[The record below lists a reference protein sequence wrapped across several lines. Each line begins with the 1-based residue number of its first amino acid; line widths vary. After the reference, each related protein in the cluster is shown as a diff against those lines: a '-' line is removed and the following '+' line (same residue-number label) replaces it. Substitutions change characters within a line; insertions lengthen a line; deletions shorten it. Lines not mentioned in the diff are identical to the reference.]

1 MCTLLIPA
9 GDRLAAYTSVPARR
23 LAAGMSTS
31 VPDDHRRTDSA
42 GQDGTIHGGL
52 TGEMTS
58 FTALLKNDIRLF
70 LRDWKACILLLIV
83 PVFFISFFT
92 YALSPYLEESSF
104 IEPFP
109 IAVVDR
115 EDSTLTRMLV
125 NQVEEIDIF
134 SEVLVM
140 DEDGAMQSLV
150 DKEVGGVIII
160 PEDFINSVSMGEN
173 KPVTVIGNGA
183 MPLQAYIVK
192 NTVQSAANYVTA
204 VQGAINTIWHYDT
217 EAGLSY
223 EEKDARFNEA
233 AMDYILAA
241 LARTSIFVSEEGAD
255 EYGVTP
261 AEYFTAALI
270 VVFMMFAGMPGM
282 KMLVAERTSGITSRL
297 AAAPVKM
304 WKVVLSKLLVS
315 VMLLVVQFGVI
326 ILLTSKVFN
335 NYWGAPVKDVLVL
348 FGAIILAVSAWS
360 VFTASVSPTPASA
373 DIIGNLG
380 ILLMAVLGGSI
391 YPLTSMPEAIR
402 RISVFTIN
410 RWAMDGFMVLFSG
423 SSVTDTGTHALV
435 LAAMALSLFAASAFI
450 MKLAGR
456 RSPG

>member
-1 MCTLLIPA
+1 
-9 GDRLAAYTSVPARR
+9 
-23 LAAGMSTS
+23 
-31 VPDDHRRTDSA
+31 
-42 GQDGTIHGGL
+42 
-52 TGEMTS
+52 MTS

-223 EEKDARFNEA
+223 EEKR
-233 AMDYILAA
+233 MPGSTRPPWTTYWLRWRGHPYSYPRKG
-241 LARTSIFVSEEGAD
+241 RTS
-255 EYGVTP
+255 
-261 AEYFTAALI
+261 
-270 VVFMMFAGMPGM
+270 
-282 KMLVAERTSGITSRL
+282 
-297 AAAPVKM
+297 
-304 WKVVLSKLLVS
+304 
-315 VMLLVVQFGVI
+315 
-326 ILLTSKVFN
+326 
-335 NYWGAPVKDVLVL
+335 
-348 FGAIILAVSAWS
+348 
-360 VFTASVSPTPASA
+360 TASLLQNISPPPS
-373 DIIGNLG
+373 
-380 ILLMAVLGGSI
+380 
-391 YPLTSMPEAIR
+391 
-402 RISVFTIN
+402 
-410 RWAMDGFMVLFSG
+410 
-423 SSVTDTGTHALV
+423 
-435 LAAMALSLFAASAFI
+435 
-450 MKLAGR
+450 
-456 RSPG
+456 